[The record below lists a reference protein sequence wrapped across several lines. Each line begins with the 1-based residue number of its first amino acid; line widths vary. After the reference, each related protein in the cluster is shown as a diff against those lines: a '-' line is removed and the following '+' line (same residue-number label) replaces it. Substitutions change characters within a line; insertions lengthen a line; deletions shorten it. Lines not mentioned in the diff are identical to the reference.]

1 MSQPGTYCGGQS
13 DLHGL
18 DGSLAVPVKAQI
30 GRALIQSPKCGED
43 RSLCELCRQSTRFPG
58 CGAAYRYRRDG
69 KQQCDGSGL
78 RSRED
83 EKARCVAQEDSQQPC
98 DGLAF
103 EGGGLFGAWGSVSMS
118 TFGSSLDGELWR
130 WRKRST
136 QSLAMSLAA
145 RIFAQLLKK
154 RFGSLQGVPKFAF
167 FLCKHHSLQH
177 QMIVLRLRAD
187 CMLRCMDVIS
197 MDPAKSR

>member
-1 MSQPGTYCGGQS
+1 MSRPGTYCGRQS

-30 GRALIQSPKCGED
+30 GQPVIQSPKCGED

-69 KQQCDGSGL
+69 QQQCDRSGL
-78 RSRED
+78 RGRED
-83 EKARCVAQEDSQQPC
+83 GERRCVAQEDSQQSC
-98 DGLAF
+98 DGLAC
-103 EGGGLFGAWGSVSMS
+103 EGGGLFGAWGPVSMS
-118 TFGSSLDGELWR
+118 SSGLSLDGELWR

-145 RIFAQLLKK
+145 QIFAQLLEKK
-154 RFGSLQGVPKFAF
+154 FGSLQGVPKFAF
-167 FLCKHHSLQH
+167 FLCKHHPLQH
-177 QMIVLRLRAD
+177 
-187 CMLRCMDVIS
+187 
-197 MDPAKSR
+197 